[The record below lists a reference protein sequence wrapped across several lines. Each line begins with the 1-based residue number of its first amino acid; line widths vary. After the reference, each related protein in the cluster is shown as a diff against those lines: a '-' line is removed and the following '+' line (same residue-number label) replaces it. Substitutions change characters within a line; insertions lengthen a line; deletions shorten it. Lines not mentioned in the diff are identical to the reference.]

1 MTHDLVN
8 TCMDIPE
15 LLTETEGFLP
25 GVWDTE
31 AARERELTACC
42 LFLIHEGRPVDPA
55 GCAGPF
61 SALFRPLFISHD
73 IYWPRWH
80 GSRRSC
86 FLSTSSG
93 FLQCGGEL
101 AGLLGT
107 EKVTMIYS
115 QSRERLS
122 FNTVPSG
129 LGAGLSGR
137 MLAYLCVP
145 DPGFHP

>member
-1 MTHDLVN
+1 
-8 TCMDIPE
+8 MDIPE

-31 AARERELTACC
+31 AARERELT
-42 LFLIHEGRPVDPA
+42 

-61 SALFRPLFISHD
+61 SALFRPLFISHN

-115 QSRERLS
+115 QSGERLS

-137 MLAYLCVP
+137 MLAYLCAP